1 MAAAVVVLSLSLAEA
16 VARLDRV
23 FRWVCREGGRVGE
36 GVVAAAG
43 RVEREERSSS
53 ASEERGVFAFGTS
66 RGLQRRTDEKAHL
79 GKTRNCVSTRGNTL
93 TAFISFL

>member
-16 VARLDRV
+16 VERLERV
-23 FRWVCREGGRVGE
+23 FRWVCRVGGRVGE

-53 ASEERGVFAFGTS
+53 ASEESVVCLPLELRVFCNEGQTKRHS
-66 RGLQRRTDEKAHL
+66 LEL
-79 GKTRNCVSTRGNTL
+79 CVH
-93 TAFISFL
+93 

>member
-16 VARLDRV
+16 VERLERV
-23 FRWVCREGGRVGE
+23 FRWVCRVGE

-53 ASEERGVFAFGTS
+53 ASEESVVCLPLELRVFCNEGQTK
-66 RGLQRRTDEKAHL
+66 RHQETVCPPE
-79 GKTRNCVSTRGNTL
+79 GKL
-93 TAFISFL
+93 